1 VIRVFLVLLMVALA
15 GCTSRGVSYDK
26 EVDDLGAHIVADL
39 KALPTVSDAAYRY
52 DHGVDLGQHL
62 RVRAILRQASTTP
75 GNVQQAIDLA
85 AKEFW
90 LSPAAVGHL
99 TVAVYSSANAPVG
112 DDDSANKDR
121 AIGFDNIEDSAAFD
135 RPEMERKYG
144 PRPTRR

>member
-1 VIRVFLVLLMVALA
+1 MIRAVLVLLALALA

-26 EVDDLGAHIVADL
+26 EVDDLGAHIVSDL
-39 KALPTVSDAAYRY
+39 KALPTVSEAAYRY

-62 RVRAILRQASTTP
+62 RVRAILRQESTTP
-75 GNVQQAIDLA
+75 ANIQQAIDLA

-99 TVAVYSSANAPVG
+99 TVAVYSSADPPAG

-135 RPEMERKYG
+135 RPEMEKRYG

>member
-1 VIRVFLVLLMVALA
+1 MSRAILVLLVLALA
-15 GCTSRGVSYDK
+15 SCTNRGVSYDK
-26 EVDDLGAHIVADL
+26 EVDDLGAHIISDL
-39 KALPTVSDAAYRY
+39 KALPTVSEAAYHY

-62 RVRAILRQASTTP
+62 RVRAILRQASTAP
-75 GNVQQAIDLA
+75 ADIQQAIDLA

-99 TVAVYSSANAPVG
+99 TVAVYSSANPPVG
-112 DDDSANKDR
+112 DDDAKNRDR

-135 RPEMERKYG
+135 RPEMEKRYG

>member
-1 VIRVFLVLLMVALA
+1 MIRTVLVLLAIALT

-26 EVDDLGAHIVADL
+26 EVDDLGAHIVSDL
-39 KALPTVSDAAYRY
+39 KALPTVSEAAYRY

-75 GNVQQAIDLA
+75 ANIQQAIDLA

-99 TVAVYSSANAPVG
+99 AVAVYSSADPPAG

>member
-1 VIRVFLVLLMVALA
+1 VIRAVLVLLALALA

-26 EVDDLGAHIVADL
+26 EVDDLGAHIVSDL
-39 KALPTVSDAAYRY
+39 KALPTVSEAAYRY

-62 RVRAILRQASTTP
+62 RVRAILRQESTTP
-75 GNVQQAIDLA
+75 ANIQQAIDLA

-90 LSPAAVGHL
+90 LSPANVGHL
-99 TVAVYSSANAPVG
+99 TVAVYSSANPPVG
-112 DDDSANKDR
+112 DDDAKNKDR

-135 RPEMERKYG
+135 RPEMEKRYG